1 MKKIGFIGMGN
12 MGQALAGGI
21 AASGKVEGKNIY
33 AYAPNQEKLARN
45 CEKIGINS
53 CSSLDEVAEQSDV
66 IVIACKPYQI
76 EGVIAE
82 LGDKLSKKSILS
94 VAASWDFKKYSLYL
108 PSGTRVQCIMPN
120 TPVAV
125 SEGVLLMEEENDWDE
140 YDRKWLL
147 ELLGSFGRVV
157 ELPTRLMNA
166 GMAISGCGPAFMDMI
181 IEALADG
188 GVKNGLQ
195 RAQAYELACQTMI
208 GSAKLMLETGKHP
221 GQLKDEVCSPGGWTI
236 KGVASL
242 EKSGIR
248 TAAIDTILE

>member
-45 CEKIGINS
+45 CEKLGINS

-94 VAASWDFKKYSLYL
+94 VAASWDFKKYSL
-108 PSGTRVQCIMPN
+108 C
-120 TPVAV
+120 
-125 SEGVLLMEEENDWDE
+125 
-140 YDRKWLL
+140 
-147 ELLGSFGRVV
+147 GS
-157 ELPTRLMNA
+157 M
-166 GMAISGCGPAFMDMI
+166 
-181 IEALADG
+181 
-188 GVKNGLQ
+188 
-195 RAQAYELACQTMI
+195 
-208 GSAKLMLETGKHP
+208 
-221 GQLKDEVCSPGGWTI
+221 GQV
-236 KGVASL
+236 
-242 EKSGIR
+242 R
-248 TAAIDTILE
+248 